1 MEIDLLCGTVWG
13 TQNDNRIKH
22 YFLSFCWSTF
32 CVSSSNHHQYLYEP
46 ERFAIIHTSES
57 RNWRCAHASS
67 LTILIIHD
75 DGEHYLMTTLF
86 CVTNQFINIRKWHPR
101 GSWLSMWHFKELKN
115 IKGSSE
121 SSTSVV
127 VRDSFLLLSRMM
139 MLQEFK
145 REAEHEKREENN
157 S

>member
-1 MEIDLLCGTVWG
+1 MEIDLLCGVVWG
-13 TQNDNRIKH
+13 AENDNRIKH
-22 YFLSFCWSTF
+22 YFFRLLILILCFIIKSPSIFIWAKKIC
-32 CVSSSNHHQYLYEP
+32 NHSYEWIEKLEMRSCIDPHQSHYT
-46 ERFAIIHTSES
+46 R
-57 RNWRCAHASS
+57 WRW
-67 LTILIIHD
+67 TILND
-75 DGEHYLMTTLF
+75 DFF

-101 GSWLSMWHFKELKN
+101 GSWLSTWHFKELKN
-115 IKGSSE
+115 IKSSTE

-145 REAEHEKREENN
+145 REAEHERREENN